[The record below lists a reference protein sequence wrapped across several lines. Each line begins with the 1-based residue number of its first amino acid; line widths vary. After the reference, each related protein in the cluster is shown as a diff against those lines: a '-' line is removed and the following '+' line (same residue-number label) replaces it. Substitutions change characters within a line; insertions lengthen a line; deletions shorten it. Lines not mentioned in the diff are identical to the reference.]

1 MLEGAPFIGRQGH
14 WRIAAVLKGRLRGS
28 LLSATQRDVN
38 FFDARA
44 RADHD
49 FNRFAGATR
58 HPYLDHAAQSK
69 PQRRA

>member
-38 FFDARA
+38 FLDARA
-44 RADHD
+44 GADYD
-49 FNRFAGATR
+49 FNGFAAATC
-58 HPYLDHAAQSK
+58 HQYFDHAAQGK